1 MSQREGRWARAL
13 HLVILLVMW
22 LTFTDAWPLQPVPP
36 HKGITRRT
44 YIRHYEPAWYDTTAL
59 QRHHDR
65 VRRDAPNSIRDQPLI
80 LRVHVLDRRWTMR
93 LTRDSDL
100 FAKDAVFEGTNGP
113 IKFDSTHSYSGSTEE
128 DENAVVQ
135 GLVTD
140 DGLFD
145 GTIVT
150 GFEEYYIEP
159 TSRYLSGDEET
170 SPPYHTIAY
179 RASDVMTPS
188 HPLPCASHDL
198 HQGTLSESLDRALN
212 VTNEASQPYFEHLLD
227 NEIRLNGGFY
237 SKEEKLKPVNPE
249 ERYDLKYMD
258 RLDRERFVR
267 HLNKRATV
275 DPRKTTCMLYLQAD
289 HQFFARYGTE
299 EACIEVM
306 TRHVQRVNSIY
317 KHTDFN
323 QDGRPDNISFM
334 IKRVKVHSGDALKD
348 PNYRFPGNYGV
359 EKYLE
364 LFSEEDYDA
373 FCLAYMFTYRD
384 FEMGTL
390 GLAWTGDLKNAGG
403 VCEKNGHYRG
413 SMKSLNTGI
422 VTLLNYGKHVPP
434 AVSHVTLA
442 HEIGHNFGS
451 PHDPE
456 QCTPGGEDG
465 NFIMFAR
472 ATSGDKRNNNR
483 FSPCSLNAI
492 NPVLNTKARS
502 HKGCFTEPQASLC
515 GNGVVEDG
523 EECDCGWEEDCKDSC
538 CFPQRR
544 YPPTDETPCTLTP
557 GSVCSPSQGPCCTT
571 NCMLRFSD
579 KCRDDNGCRDASFC
593 DGRAPYCPPSIN
605 KPNKTICNQEL
616 VCFMGEC
623 TGSICLAYGLESCQ
637 CIPGPNDP
645 ATKACELC
653 CRLPGE
659 NQPCLSSFDWN
670 SPPYDIPDMFSKPG
684 TPCNDYN
691 GYCDVFQKCREVD
704 PSGPLATLRKLL
716 LSDESLATF
725 KRWMAEH
732 WYAVALIVLGVI
744 SLLVASTRLL
754 GKRPDQKLKSIT
766 IIHSSTTETVRLPPE
781 GTEGVTVHPPAVR
794 AKLPLS
800 RKVREKRHRRKHKDV
815 NPSAN
820 TANEKSS
827 KAKKK
832 RVAPAT
838 TEEPARKRL
847 AEAVTAP
854 EVKQKKVTKD
864 KQPTESGGNGNK
876 KKRKKKEVIDYSA
889 TQTENE
895 NNGTV
900 GVGGAVGAGSGGV
913 ADNADPKSKVR
924 SWLLASQC
932 RVEPPTSALSK
943 SKSTPVGLTTP
954 AGAPARPTPGRVKH
968 VTLRRLTDP
977 KSRSLGSLAKN
988 DNKTD
993 RVRLQVVYKPPFK
1006 FSVKLRKADKVG
1018 QTPGVH
1024 GPTRNAG
1031 PRTGVLVRTKR
1042 DKTRIAQVKPI
1053 HAPNKTINA
1062 CIPEPPT
1069 SDLHTVPSDLEV
1081 LLSESE
1087 FLFSDA

>member
-1 MSQREGRWARAL
+1 MC
-13 HLVILLVMW
+13 
-22 LTFTDAWPLQPVPP
+22 AW
-36 HKGITRRT
+36 ITRRS
-44 YIRHYEPAWYDTTAL
+44 YIRYYEPASYDTISL
-59 QRHHDR
+59 KRHRDR
-65 VRRDAPNSIRDQPLI
+65 TRRDISDSTENQPLI
-80 LRVHVLDRRWTMR
+80 LRLKALDRLWTIR
-93 LTRDSDL
+93 LIRDDNIFS
-100 FAKDAVFEGTNGP
+100 KDVTFEGTHGSIP
-113 IKFDSTHSYSGSTEE
+113 FDISHSYAGTVLE

-135 GLVTD
+135 GVVTT

-145 GTIVT
+145 GTIAT
-150 GFEEYYIEP
+150 KFEEFYIEP
-159 TSRYLSGDEET
+159 TARYLDENEDT
-170 SPPYHTIAY
+170 SPTYHSIAY
-179 RASDVMTPS
+179 RTSDVTVPP
-188 HPLPCASHDL
+188 HPLPCASHQL
-198 HQGTLSESLDRALN
+198 HEGSLQDTFDRAK
-212 VTNEASQPYFEHLLD
+212 TNNDTSEGFYEPLLD
-227 NEIRLNGGFY
+227 NKIGLY
-237 SKEEKLKPVNPE
+237 SKETNGRILNLETKSE
-249 ERYDLKYMD
+249 ARYYD
-258 RLDRERFVR
+258 RSNSGDRIAR
-267 HLNKRATV
+267 HLHKRATV

-306 TRHVQRVNSIY
+306 TRHVQKVNSIY

-334 IKRVKVHSGDALKD
+334 IKRVKVHSEDALRD
-348 PNYRFPGNYGV
+348 HNYRFPGNYGV

-492 NPVLNTKARS
+492 NPVLNSKARS
-502 HKGCFTEPQASLC
+502 PKGCFTEPQVSLC

-523 EECDCGWEEDCKDSC
+523 EQCDCGWEEDCRDTC

-544 YPPTDETPCTLTP
+544 YPPTEETPCTLTP
-557 GSVCSPSQGPCCTT
+557 RSVCSPSQGPCCTAEC
-571 NCMLRFSD
+571 NLRFGD

-593 DGRAPYCPPSIN
+593 DGRSPYCPPSIN
-605 KPNKTICNQEL
+605 KPNKTICNREL

-645 ATKACELC
+645 TTKACELC

-716 LSDESLATF
+716 LSDESLATVR
-725 KRWMAEH
+725 RWVADH
-732 WYAVALIVLGVI
+732 WYATALIILGAV
-744 SLLVASTRLL
+744 SLLVSINLLFKKKKKKHDGIASMRLL
-754 GKRPDQKLKSIT
+754 GKRPDQKLKSVT

-781 GTEGVTVHPPAVR
+781 GAEGVTVHPAAVR
-794 AKLPLS
+794 AKLPLN
-800 RKVREKRHRRKHKDV
+800 RKVREKRRHRKHKD
-815 NPSAN
+815 
-820 TANEKSS
+820 TH
-827 KAKKK
+827 
-832 RVAPAT
+832 VAPT
-838 TEEPARKRL
+838 
-847 AEAVTAP
+847 
-854 EVKQKKVTKD
+854 D
-864 KQPTESGGNGNK
+864 KSNK
-876 KKRKKKEVIDYSA
+876 KQNSNNNGANNSDVDKRKRKKQHRKEVIDYSA
-889 TQTENE
+889 IQAEKE
-895 NNGTV
+895 
-900 GVGGAVGAGSGGV
+900 SEP
-913 ADNADPKSKVR
+913 NADPKNKVR
-924 SWLLASQC
+924 SWLLASSQC
-932 RVEPPTSALSK
+932 RPDNTRTSSGLPK
-943 SKSTPVGLTTP
+943 SKSTPVGLTTGGNVS
-954 AGAPARPTPGRVKH
+954 GATRLAQSRQNGVPRRPLDSREVKSSPGTLARKER
-968 VTLRRLTDP
+968 
-977 KSRSLGSLAKN
+977 A
-988 DNKTD
+988 
-993 RVRLQVVYKPPFK
+993 RLQVVYKPPFK
-1006 FSVKLRKADKVG
+1006 FSVKLRKADKVA
-1018 QTPGVH
+1018 QVPAPA
-1024 GPTRNAG
+1024 PTSAHNNLTRSTKL
-1031 PRTGVLVRTKR
+1031 PRTGVLLKTKR
-1042 DKTRIAQVKPI
+1042 RDRVRIGRARQI
-1053 HAPNKTINA
+1053 APTGIGNDSGDL
-1062 CIPEPPT
+1062 PEPAN

-1087 FLFSDA
+1087 FLFSNT